1 MHVDVRARALPSLNL
16 KKKRDCSPST
26 IGMERRKES
35 VIYYHLINQEG
46 HSREVCRVKACL
58 QGPHNPNLSVSD
70 KNHSFEHMEFMIYF
84 SMKTLSVPHH
94 ACRTMYTAHHQ
105 PSQTVKGP
113 KSHPV
118 QDKKRLVRPK
128 YRETWKP
135 YRGHHRTAYT
145 SRPNKAVPPPS
156 TPPQPSQMKSAVC
169 CLYLHQ
175 YRFRGII

>member
-1 MHVDVRARALPSLNL
+1 MIFVHFIHACRRSRARTPFTKSEGKERLLTVYD
-16 KKKRDCSPST
+16 RD
-26 IGMERRKES
+26 GQKEGLF

-128 YRETWKP
+128 YRET
-135 YRGHHRTAYT
+135 
-145 SRPNKAVPPPS
+145 
-156 TPPQPSQMKSAVC
+156 
-169 CLYLHQ
+169 
-175 YRFRGII
+175 